1 MTAAGVGLGFL
12 PSIFQKEV
20 HWIRK
25 VVQGITFPV
34 QAPGLDPGL
43 SPQQHEYTIRAMA
56 ITISEERGV
65 RFLHFGSPWI
75 QGAMRI
81 ARPWSLE
88 LEYTRDL
95 MFPLLLRGDGTWPRT
110 VLQVGLGAA
119 SITRFLHRHYPDTK
133 VTVVEIDPLVVVA
146 AYQYFRLPEESA
158 RLRIVEGDAVE
169 HVATKDRRH
178 DLIVVDG
185 FDDKGRAGM
194 LDTEPFYANCARRL
208 TGDGMLSVNLLTRT
222 RGVDASVERLRRAFD
237 GRVLVL
243 PPSEAGNTVAIAAT
257 GASVDDEL
265 DSLRA
270 TASRLKAHSGLDFAP
285 LLSRLARTH
294 RRGRLRI

>member
-1 MTAAGVGLGFL
+1 
-12 PSIFQKEV
+12 
-20 HWIRK
+20 
-25 VVQGITFPV
+25 
-34 QAPGLDPGL
+34 
-43 SPQQHEYTIRAMA
+43 MA
-56 ITISEERGV
+56 ITISEARGV

-81 ARPWSLE
+81 ARPWALE

-119 SITRFLHRHYPDTK
+119 SITRFLHRHFPETK

-146 AYQYFRLPEESA
+146 AYQYFRMPDEGA
-158 RLRIVEGDAVE
+158 HLRVIEADAVD
-169 HVATKDRRH
+169 HMAAGDSKH

-194 LDTEPFYANCARRL
+194 LDTEAFYLNCSRRL
-208 TGDGMLSVNLLTRT
+208 ARNGMLSVNLLTRT
-222 RGVDASVERLRRAFD
+222 RGVGASVERLRRAFD

-243 PPSEAGNTVAIAAT
+243 PPSEAGNTVAIAMT
-257 GASVDDEL
+257 GSPVAESAQ
-265 DSLRA
+265 SLRQA
-270 TASRLKAHSGLDFAP
+270 AAKMKAQAGIDFTP
-285 LLSRLARTH
+285 LLARLERSNQGA
-294 RRGRLRI
+294 IEPP